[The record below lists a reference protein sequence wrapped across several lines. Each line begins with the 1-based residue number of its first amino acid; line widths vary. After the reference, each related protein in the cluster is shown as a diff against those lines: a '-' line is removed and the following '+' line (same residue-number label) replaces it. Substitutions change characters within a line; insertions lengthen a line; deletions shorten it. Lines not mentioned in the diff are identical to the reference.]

1 MSRSRSNPFEDA
13 VDDYL
18 DWLRV
23 ERGLSP
29 NTVQAYARD
38 LGHFQDFLKMPM
50 KPGAVSEEHVS
61 SWLVQREAEGTT
73 ARTQARQLS
82 ALRGFYKYLV
92 REEFT
97 ENNPT
102 LRIELPQQR
111 RYLPKTLTLDEVQR
125 LLSAL
130 MFLLR

>member
-1 MSRSRSNPFEDA
+1 MPLTITWIGCE
-13 VDDYL
+13 
-18 DWLRV
+18 
-23 ERGLSP
+23 LSGPPP

-38 LGHFQDFLKMPM
+38 LGHFQDFLKRPM
-50 KPGAVSEEHVS
+50 KPRAVSEEHVS

-92 REEFT
+92 SEEFT
-97 ENNPT
+97 ETIPLCALNYPSNADTYPRPSPWT
-102 LRIELPQQR
+102 KWNDYSPLP
-111 RYLPKTLTLDEVQR
+111 
-125 LLSAL
+125 